1 MLNRKQPLSRLGRK
15 RIGGLEGG
23 KEPVSTFG
31 PILSPRPAPLLFF
44 NVNLVVNLESLFADY
59 RRFYDVRIGAAVDGF
74 VSCLLR
80 AYLASCFLR
89 CSAACSFL
97 TDTPSSSGWYC
108 AGSNFGLLVGAT
120 AWVSLRN
127 VSIRASSSLTRAG
140 FCSARLLFSPRSSFK
155 LNKRYRC
162 AAFSPP

>member
-59 RRFYDVRIGAAVDGF
+59 RRFYDVRIGAAVWVRELSVACLFGF
-74 VSCLLR
+74 LFFALLR
-80 AYLASCFLR
+80 RLQFFDRY
-89 CSAACSFL
+89 SFEFRVVL
-97 TDTPSSSGWYC
+97 CWIK
-108 AGSNFGLLVGAT
+108 L
-120 AWVSLRN
+120 WV
-127 VSIRASSSLTRAG
+127 
-140 FCSARLLFSPRSSFK
+140 ARWCNRMGVAEERFDQSV
-155 LNKRYRC
+155 
-162 AAFSPP
+162 